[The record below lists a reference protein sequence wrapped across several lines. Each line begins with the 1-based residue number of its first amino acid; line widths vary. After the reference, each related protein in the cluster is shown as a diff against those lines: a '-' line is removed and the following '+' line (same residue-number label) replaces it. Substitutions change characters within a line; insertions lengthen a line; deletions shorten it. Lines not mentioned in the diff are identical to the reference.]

1 MKKKDIITL
10 SVATIVIVVCIYFG
24 IKLFSPS
31 SGSQKSTEE
40 SAPKEQTTQIPVE
53 IDENTFKTISTLSD
67 YGKPPLDNIGKS
79 DLFAGF

>member
-10 SVATIVIVVCIYFG
+10 IIAAIVIIVCIYFG
-24 IKLFSPS
+24 LKLLFPS
-31 SGSQKSTEE
+31 SDSEKSRKE
-40 SAPKEQTTQIPVE
+40 STPKEQTTQIPVE

-67 YGKPPLDNIGKS
+67 YGKPSLDNIGKS

>member
-1 MKKKDIITL
+1 MRKKDIITL
-10 SVATIVIVVCIYFG
+10 VIATVVIIASLYFG
-24 IKLFSPS
+24 IKLLFPS
-31 SGSQKSTEE
+31 SSQESTTKE

-53 IDENTFKTISTLSD
+53 IDENTFKTINTLSD